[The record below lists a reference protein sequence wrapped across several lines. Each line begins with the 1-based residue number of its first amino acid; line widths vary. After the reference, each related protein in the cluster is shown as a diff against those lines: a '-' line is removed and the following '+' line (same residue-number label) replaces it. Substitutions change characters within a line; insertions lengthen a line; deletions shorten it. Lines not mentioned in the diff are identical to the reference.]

1 MRDTRRPL
9 ARSTTSDFNAATS
22 GRLTRQNAVVSGLHD
37 GMLAQGAP
45 ALRARSPGRIVV
57 YHQTAARHGYQIDQ
71 RGALITPL
79 PLYHPFE

>member
-1 MRDTRRPL
+1 
-9 ARSTTSDFNAATS
+9 
-22 GRLTRQNAVVSGLHD
+22 
-37 GMLAQGAP
+37 MLAQGVP

-57 YHQTAARHGYQIDQ
+57 YHHTAARHGYQIDQ